1 MTDNIPIITI
11 DGPSGSG
18 KGTISKLLAEKLGWH
33 FLDSGA
39 VYRVIALIITKKNIQ
54 LSDLFAIVNAANNLQ
69 AKFIDQPGQP
79 QKIFFEQKDITTAI
93 RSEEYSSLAS
103 KIAAIAEVRA
113 ALTPFLRSFS
123 KLPGLVADGRDM
135 GTVVFPSAQ
144 FKIFLTAS
152 AEERAKRRLLQLQ
165 GSGINAT
172 LYAVLQGLKERDI
185 RDENRAVSPS
195 KPDSAALIID
205 TTKLSIDEVVRLI
218 LAHVAYSGSK
228 TCI

>member
-1 MTDNIPIITI
+1 MTITTPIITI

-39 VYRVIALIITKKNIQ
+39 VYRVLALIITKKNIQ

-69 AKFIDQPGQP
+69 AKFIDQSGQP
-79 QKIFFEQKDITTAI
+79 QKIFFEQQDITTAI
-93 RSEEYSSLAS
+93 RSEECGSLAS

-152 AEERAKRRLLQLQ
+152 AEERAKRRFLQLQ

-172 LYAVLQGLKERDI
+172 LDAVLQGLKRRDI
-185 RDENRAVSPS
+185 RDENRAISPS
-195 KPDSAALIID
+195 KPHPAALIID

-218 LAHVAYSGSK
+218 LAHVAY
-228 TCI
+228 